1 MKNAKQEF
9 YNQQKQSKKED
20 EIKDIFRENKREFI
34 TGIFTLKKTQ
44 KMFLSPKENKP
55 TGKHRK
61 SEK

>member
-44 KMFLSPKENKP
+44 KMFLSQKENKP
-55 TGKHRK
+55 TWKHRK